1 MCSEKELLNESTR
14 RWKVLT
20 AKKNTNEKE
29 DKRKN
34 RPALD
39 PEDRDKQ
46 LMNKAYNLAEKQLE
60 DGTAS
65 PSVINHFLK
74 IASRR
79 ETLEREI
86 LASQKLLIEAKSH
99 NIKEANDTKKLVED
113 AMDAIRKYK
122 PSDNT

>member
-1 MCSEKELLNESTR
+1 M
-14 RWKVLT
+14 T